1 MFCVVSFLFCANEK
15 TSVFLKIEEEE
26 KIAIEIAKIDEE
38 SNRLINGPKEFGGLR
53 KALIGSI
60 TGFKNLVMSEKT

>member
-1 MFCVVSFLFCANEK
+1 MN
-15 TSVFLKIEEEE
+15 KIIKE
-26 KIAIEIAKIDEE
+26 EIAQLKPSATLAINEE
-38 SNRLINGPKEFGGLR
+38 SNRLINGPEEFGGLR